1 MTRSINDTKRADGR
15 RGFLPGTAQARARA
29 AGLPAVRI
37 GIVAFLLAVSLAGAA
52 PASDVRVITNVE
64 SRDVYVGESFLMQ
77 ITIDGSSEASE
88 PDFSAADGFIVEYLG
103 GSNNSSESIS
113 IINGR
118 VQRQVHKGFV
128 FTYKLTPQRQGR
140 LLIPAVDIDVG
151 GTVFKSDPVA
161 ISVKK
166 PEESEDFKLRIAL
179 SRETCYVGEP
189 VVLSVVW
196 YLRRD
201 VESFNFTAPVLD
213 TGAFDFE
220 VPEVKIDPAKKYFRI
235 PIANGEVIAEK
246 GEGMLDGESF
256 VTLTFRLAL
265 IPRKAGRFDIP
276 EFIVA
281 CESGTGIRS
290 QRDFF
295 NDFFSDNYNGRW
307 RGTLKKFVV
316 PSNALSLAVKNLP
329 VEGRPEGFAGHV
341 GELRISAKAE
351 PVEVNVGDPITLS
364 ITLEGPDYLGKVE
377 LPPLSEQESIT
388 ENFKVPDDM
397 ADGRIEGR
405 KKIFTQTLR
414 AKSADVT
421 AIPPIRISYFDT
433 QKGKY
438 VIASSEPI
446 PLTVHATRVVTA
458 VDAEGITPASTGS
471 PLEKWK
477 EGIAYNYEGPHLLVS
492 RETGMDAAASGRGG
506 LILLV
511 LPPLVFAG
519 AAAAR
524 TAARRRSS
532 DPAGARA
539 RGALKRLEKSVHALS
554 GKKGLSEKEFSQEA
568 LELLKGYMG
577 DRLGRSGA
585 SLTAAEAGVMLKNA
599 GVEPDLA
606 GLVREVFE
614 TCEMWAYAGHT
625 GAGDSREKLLSGI
638 REAARKLDKRI

>member
-1 MTRSINDTKRADGR
+1 MTRSINDIKRAR
-15 RGFLPGTAQARARA
+15 V
-29 AGLPAVRI
+29 AGLFAAAMAI
-37 GIVAFLLAVSLAGAA
+37 AAALLVVSHAGAA
-52 PASDVRVITNVE
+52 PAADVRVITNVE

-77 ITIDGSSEASE
+77 ITIDGSSEAAE
-88 PDFSAADGFIVEYLG
+88 PDFSAADGFLVEYLG
-103 GSNNSSESIS
+103 GSNNSSEAIS
-113 IINGR
+113 IINGK

-140 LLIPAVDIDVG
+140 LLIPALDIDVG
-151 GTVFKSDPVA
+151 GTVFKSDPVT

-213 TGAFDFE
+213 SGAFDFE
-220 VPEVKIDPAKKYFRI
+220 VPEVKIDPARKYFRI

-316 PSNALSLAVKNLP
+316 PSNSLSLAVKNLP

-351 PVEVNVGDPITLS
+351 PVDVNVGDPITLS
-364 ITLEGPDYLGKVE
+364 ITLEGPDYLGRIE
-377 LPPLSEQESIT
+377 LPPLSAQESIT

-421 AIPPIRISYFDT
+421 AVPPIRISYFDT

-446 PLTVHATRVVTA
+446 PLSVHATRVVTA
-458 VDAEGITPASTGS
+458 VDAEGISPASTGS

-492 RETGMDAAASGRGG
+492 RKTGIDAAASGGAG

-524 TAARRRSS
+524 TAARRRTS

-539 RGALKRLEKSVHALS
+539 RGALKRLEKSIRALS
-554 GKKGLSEKEFSQEA
+554 GKNGLSEKEFSQEA
-568 LELLKGYMG
+568 LELLKRYLG

-585 SLTAAEAGVMLKNA
+585 SLTAAEAGSMLKNA
-599 GVEPDLA
+599 GVEPELA
-606 GLVREVFE
+606 GLVREVFD

-625 GAGDSREKLLSGI
+625 GVGETREKLLSEI
-638 REAARKLDKRI
+638 REAAQKLDKKI

>member
-1 MTRSINDTKRADGR
+1 MTKAVRMTRSINDTKRA
-15 RGFLPGTAQARARA
+15 RA
-29 AGLPAVRI
+29 AGLLAAAMAI
-37 GIVAFLLAVSLAGAA
+37 AAALLVVFRAGAA
-52 PASDVRVITNVE
+52 LAGDVRVITNVE

-77 ITIDGSSEASE
+77 ITIDGSSDASE
-88 PDFSAADGFIVEYLG
+88 PDFSAADGFLVEYLG

-140 LLIPAVDIDVG
+140 LLIPALDIDVG
-151 GTVFKSDPVA
+151 GTVFKSDPVT

-220 VPEVKIDPAKKYFRI
+220 VPEVKIDPARKYFRI
-235 PIANGEVIAEK
+235 PIAKGEVIAEK

-256 VTLTFRLAL
+256 VTLTFRLASDSEEGRPL
-265 IPRKAGRFDIP
+265 RYPRIHSGVRVGHRYPQPARFLRRFLFRQLQRKVEGHAEEIRRSVQLPESRRQKPARRGKAGRICR
-276 EFIVA
+276 A
-281 CESGTGIRS
+281 CGRTENLGESGTGRS
-290 QRDFF
+290 ERGR
-295 NDFFSDNYNGRW
+295 SDNPFDNPRRPG
-307 RGTLKKFVV
+307 
-316 PSNALSLAVKNLP
+316 LSRQDRA
-329 VEGRPEGFAGHV
+329 
-341 GELRISAKAE
+341 S
-351 PVEVNVGDPITLS
+351 
-364 ITLEGPDYLGKVE
+364 
-377 LPPLSEQESIT
+377 PLSAQESIT

-446 PLTVHATRVVTA
+446 PLSVHATRVVTA
-458 VDAEGITPASTGS
+458 VDAEGITPAAAGS

-492 RETGMDAAASGRGG
+492 RETGIDAAASGGTG

-539 RGALKRLEKSVHALS
+539 RGALKRLEKSVRALS
-554 GKKGLSEKEFSQEA
+554 EKNGLSEKEFSQEA
-568 LELLKGYMG
+568 LEILKRYLG

-585 SLTAAEAGVMLKNA
+585 SLTAAEAGAMLKSA

-606 GLVREVFE
+606 GLVREVFD

-625 GAGDSREKLLSGI
+625 GAGESREKLLSGI
-638 REAARKLDKRI
+638 REAARKLDKKI